1 MVLGRKSVDLD
12 RIQAGVVLKGVRG
25 GETLIT
31 AYGMKNVFSIKE
43 RRGMILIMASSACLL
58 VHFASSRII
67 HTAYCKRGNKQDQP
81 SRVRKKENCET

>member
-43 RRGMILIMASSACLL
+43 RTGM
-58 VHFASSRII
+58 F
-67 HTAYCKRGNKQDQP
+67 
-81 SRVRKKENCET
+81 